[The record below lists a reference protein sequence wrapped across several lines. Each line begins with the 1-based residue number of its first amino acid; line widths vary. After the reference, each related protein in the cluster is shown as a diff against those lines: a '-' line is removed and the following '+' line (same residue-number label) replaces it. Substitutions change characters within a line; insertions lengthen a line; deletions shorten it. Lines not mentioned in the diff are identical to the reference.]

1 MAEFIGMGSGLTHAG
16 LADGETHTEIW
27 VGGQVTISRSGTFT
41 YYRFH
46 TSSAAHR
53 FRMLAQP
60 RPEVR
65 LVYVAQGKGIQ
76 VGCHGPAK
84 VFSDGE
90 SDCSLVTEGCTQN
103 IGIDGEGSCELF
115 ILVVGLPDFPLPN
128 AGRPSYLNKFL
139 RTDTCAWLLGGRG
152 MVLGMRKVAVIQQLL
167 HDKKPV
173 YLQRAYTQLKLA
185 ELWVLFLEKADHF
198 SNEGALARLRSEE
211 LERMQKVRDLLY
223 NQPARS
229 YSLVGLAHAVG
240 TNEAT
245 LKKHFKAVY
254 GTTVFG
260 YLTAR
265 RMELAKALLL
275 SKELKVAA
283 VAQEVGYKYAS
294 HFTAAFRKHFGV
306 LPNKLLRMVLPAFP
320 VLGELETIC
329 AFLFAA

>member
-1 MAEFIGMGSGLTHAG
+1 
-16 LADGETHTEIW
+16 
-27 VGGQVTISRSGTFT
+27 
-41 YYRFH
+41 
-46 TSSAAHR
+46 
-53 FRMLAQP
+53 
-60 RPEVR
+60 
-65 LVYVAQGKGIQ
+65 
-76 VGCHGPAK
+76 
-84 VFSDGE
+84 
-90 SDCSLVTEGCTQN
+90 
-103 IGIDGEGSCELF
+103 
-115 ILVVGLPDFPLPN
+115 
-128 AGRPSYLNKFL
+128 
-139 RTDTCAWLLGGRG
+139 
-152 MVLGMRKVAVIQQLL
+152 
-167 HDKKPV
+167 
-173 YLQRAYTQLKLA
+173 QRAYTQLKLA

-294 HFTAAFRKHFGV
+294 HFTAAFRKHFGI
-306 LPNKLLRMVLPAFP
+306 LPNQLLRVCMP
-320 VLGELETIC
+320 VFSILGQLG
-329 AFLFAA
+329 AGSAL